1 MKKEETLSPL
11 RKRAEEILQERSID
25 LSDLSIE
32 ETQHLIHELHIHQI
46 ELEIQNERL
55 LKANKE
61 LFNIQEQLEKVQKK
75 YADLYDFA
83 PVGYCAF
90 DKEGQILEINL
101 TAAEQLGVEKAI
113 LINTKFDA
121 YIVQED
127 QDKFSSHLKKIFE
140 TRTRQTGEMRLKRK
154 DNSHF
159 YAQLDSSIVQNCEET
174 PILCRTSICDI
185 TELNQAKGALL
196 RREGE
201 LALFNRVSQAFDSAL
216 ALDKILVTLLE
227 EVRRLLEVTAGSIWL
242 IEPETGELV
251 CRQAIGPHKDTV
263 LGWRL
268 EPGQGIVGWVVNT
281 GESLIVSDT
290 WNDDRHFKGVDRQTG
305 HPLRSILSVP
315 MRSKQKVIGV
325 LQVLDTEVARFTPTD
340 QALQELLASMASIAI
355 ENARLYERSRQ
366 DAHTKEILLY
376 EVNHR
381 AGNTLAALIRLFSTI
396 RRHSRLKKH
405 PISRSLMTDMI
416 SRVKGLK
423 SVHDMLAEFEWN
435 PLPLS
440 ELSNRVIHS
449 SLEALSADKK
459 VSVEVSAS
467 SVRVSPEQADRLGL
481 AINELTANTVKHA
494 AADRKTGRI
503 TVYIAR
509 VGDTIHF
516 EFRDDGPGF
525 PDDVSRFDRH
535 NIGLYLIQKIVRKDL
550 NGKLAMYND
559 RGAVV
564 EVRFKA
570 LV

>member
-1 MKKEETLSPL
+1 LGEVVDLLTL
-11 RKRAEEILQERSID
+11 RKRAEEILRDRTID
-25 LSDLSIE
+25 LSNLSLE
-32 ETQHLIHELHIHQI
+32 EAQHLIHELQLQQI
-46 ELEIQNERL
+46 ELEIQNEEL

-61 LFNIQEQLEKVQKK
+61 FFNIQEQLEKTRKK
-75 YADLYDFA
+75 YADLYDFTT
-83 PVGYCAF
+83 VGYCTL
-90 DKEGQILEINL
+90 DKNGQILDANL
-101 TAAEQLGVEKAI
+101 TAAEQLCVKKNK
-113 LINTKFDA
+113 LINRQFDD

-127 QDKFSSHLKKIFE
+127 QDKFSLHLKKAFE
-140 TRTRQTGEMRLKRK
+140 TKTQQTGEMRLKRK
-154 DNSHF
+154 GGSHF
-159 YAQLDSSIVQNCEET
+159 YAQLDSKIIQNSGDNF
-174 PILCRTSICDI
+174 PLCQTVICDI
-185 TELNQAKGALL
+185 TELNRAKSALL

-216 ALDKILVTLLE
+216 ALDQILVTLME

-268 EPGQGIVGWVVNT
+268 EPGQGIVGWVAKT
-281 GESLIVSDT
+281 GESLIVPDT
-290 WNDDRHFKGVDRQTG
+290 WADNRHFKGVDRRTG
-305 HPLRSILSVP
+305 HPLRSILTVP

-325 LQVLDTEVARFTPTD
+325 LQVLDTKVARFTSTD

-355 ENARLYERSRQ
+355 ENARLYEHSRQ
-366 DAHTKEILLY
+366 DANTKEILLR
-376 EVNHR
+376 EVNR
-381 AGNTLAALIRLFSTI
+381 RGQNTLATLIRLFSTI

-405 PISRSLMTDMI
+405 PISKSLMTDML

-423 SVHDMLAEFEWN
+423 SVHDMLSEFEWN

-449 SLEALSADKK
+449 SLETHSADKK
-459 VSVEVSAS
+459 VSVEVSSS

-481 AINELTANTVKHA
+481 VINELVTNTVKHA
-494 AADRKTGRI
+494 IADRNTEHI
-503 TVYIAR
+503 TVYITR

-535 NIGLYLIQKIVRKDL
+535 NVGLYLIQKIVRKDL
-550 NGKLAMYND
+550 RGKLELYSD
-559 RGAVV
+559 QGAVT
-564 EVRFKA
+564 EIRFKA
-570 LV
+570 LI

>member
-1 MKKEETLSPL
+1 MKKEEELSPL
-11 RKRAEEILQERSID
+11 RKQAEEILRERSID
-25 LSDLSIE
+25 LSDLSLE
-32 ETQHLIHELHIHQI
+32 EAQHLIYELQMHQI
-46 ELEIQNERL
+46 ETELQNKEL

-61 LFNIQEQLEKVQKK
+61 LFNIQEQLENARKK

-83 PVGYCAF
+83 PIGYCTLN
-90 DKEGQILEINL
+90 KKGQILDANL
-101 TAAEQLGVEKAI
+101 TAAEQFGVKKTD
-113 LINTKFDA
+113 LINTRVDN

-127 QDKFSSHLKKIFE
+127 QDKFSSFLKKIFK
-140 TRTRQTGEMRLKRK
+140 TKTRQIGEMRLKRK
-154 DNSHF
+154 DDSLF
-159 YAQLDSSIVQNCEET
+159 YAQLNSILIQDGEES
-174 PILCRTSICDI
+174 PILCRTSIYDI
-185 TELNQAKGALL
+185 TELNRAKEALL

-227 EVRRLLEVTAGSIWL
+227 EVRRLLEVTASSIWL
-242 IEPETGELV
+242 IEPETDELV

-268 EPGQGIVGWVVNT
+268 EPGQGIVGWVAKT
-281 GESLIVSDT
+281 GESLIVSDA
-290 WNDDRHFKGVDRQTG
+290 WADDRHFKGVDRQTG

-325 LQVLDTEVARFTPTD
+325 LQVLDTEVNRFTLTD

-355 ENARLYERSRQ
+355 ENARLYEHTRQ
-366 DAHTKEILLY
+366 DANTKEILLR

-381 AGNTLAALIRLFSTI
+381 VGNTLATLIRLFSTI
-396 RRHSRLKKH
+396 RRHSGLKKH
-405 PISRSLMTDMI
+405 PISKSLMTDML

-440 ELSNRVIHS
+440 ELSNRVIRS
-449 SLEALSADKK
+449 SLETHSADKK
-459 VSVEVSAS
+459 VSVEVSPS
-467 SVRVSPEQADRLGL
+467 SVRVSPTQANRLGL
-481 AINELTANTVKHA
+481 VINELVTNTVKHA
-494 AADRKTGRI
+494 IADRNTGHI

-509 VGDTIHF
+509 VGDTIHL

-535 NIGLYLIQKIVRKDL
+535 NVGLYLIQKIVRKDL
-550 NGKLAMYND
+550 NGKLTIYND
-559 RGAVV
+559 QGAVT
-564 EVRFKA
+564 EIRFKA
-570 LV
+570 QV

>member
-11 RKRAEEILQERSID
+11 RKRAEEILRERSVD
-25 LSDLSIE
+25 LSDLSLE
-32 ETQHLIHELHIHQI
+32 EAQHLIQELQMHQI
-46 ELEIQNERL
+46 EQELQNEEL

-61 LFNIQEQLEKVQKK
+61 LFAVQEQLHKARKK

-83 PVGYCAF
+83 PVGYCTF
-90 DKEGQILEINL
+90 DKKGQILEANL
-101 TAAEQLGVEKAI
+101 TAAEQLGVEKTN
-113 LINTKFDA
+113 LINTTFDT
-121 YIVQED
+121 YILQED
-127 QDKFSSHLKKIFE
+127 QDKFSSHLKKTFK
-140 TRTRQTGEMRLKRK
+140 TKTRQEDEIRLKRK
-154 DNSHF
+154 GNSHF
-159 YAQLDSSIVQNCEET
+159 YAQLDSILIQDSEET
-174 PILCRTSICDI
+174 PILCRTSIYDI
-185 TELNQAKGALL
+185 TELNRAKDALL

-201 LALFNRVSQAFDSAL
+201 LALFNRVSQAFDSTL

-263 LGWRL
+263 LDWRL
-268 EPGQGIVGWVVNT
+268 EPDQGIVGWVVKT

-290 WNDDRHFKGVDRQTG
+290 WNDERHFKGVDRQTG

-325 LQVLDTEVARFTPTD
+325 LQVLDTKVARFTPRD

-355 ENARLYERSRQ
+355 ENARLYERSRL
-366 DAHTKEILLY
+366 DASTKEILLR
-376 EVNHR
+376 EVNQR
-381 AGNTLAALIRLFSTI
+381 VGNTLATLIRLFSTI
-396 RRHSRLKKH
+396 RRHSGLKKH
-405 PISRSLMTDMI
+405 PISKSLMTDML

-423 SVHDMLAEFEWN
+423 SVHDMLSEFEWN

-459 VSVEVSAS
+459 ISVEVSTS
-467 SVRVSPEQADRLGL
+467 SVRISPGQADKLGL
-481 AINELTANTVKHA
+481 VVNELVTNTVKHTI
-494 AADRKTGRI
+494 ADRNTGRI

-516 EFRDDGPGF
+516 EFRDDGPGL

-535 NIGLYLIQKIVRKDL
+535 NVGLYLIQKIVRKDL
-550 NGKLAMYND
+550 DGKLAMYND
-559 RGAVV
+559 QGAIT
-564 EVRFKA
+564 EIRFKA